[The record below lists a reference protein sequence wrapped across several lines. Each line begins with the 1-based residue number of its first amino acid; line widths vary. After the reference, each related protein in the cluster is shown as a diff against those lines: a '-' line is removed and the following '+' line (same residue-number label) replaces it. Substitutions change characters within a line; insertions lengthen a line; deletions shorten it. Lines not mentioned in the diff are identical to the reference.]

1 MKLFAA
7 LVILVSLAI
16 LGCSG
21 SSPTAATGGN
31 SEPTT
36 TSDGVSPIQA
46 TAAALQATLA
56 ATLTPAPAT
65 SRASPSSPTL
75 MPSSTLAPTAI
86 TGPTSV
92 PVLSQCAP
100 GEGDGKQYPQ
110 PPAMAIN
117 AGNSYVATMD
127 TNKGKIVI
135 ELLPEE
141 SPITVN
147 NFIFLAR
154 ECFYDDVI
162 FHRVI
167 PGFMIQGGDPLG
179 QGTGGPGYRFADETS
194 SSLAF
199 STPGLLAMANS
210 GPNTNGSQFFITT
223 VPTPHLS
230 GNHTIFGRVTEGQD
244 IVEAIALVPRSARDK
259 PVEDV
264 VILSIEVAE
273 TAPSG

>member
-1 MKLFAA
+1 M
-7 LVILVSLAI
+7 LVSLAI
-16 LGCSG
+16 LGCGG
-21 SSPTAATGGN
+21 SSPTTATGGN

-65 SRASPSSPTL
+65 STASPSSPTL
-75 MPSSTLAPTAI
+75 VPSSTAAPTGI

-100 GEGDGKQYPQ
+100 GEGAGKQYPQ

-117 AGNSYVATMD
+117 AENSYTAVMN
-127 TNKGKIVI
+127 TNMGKIVI
-135 ELLPEE
+135 EMFPEE

-179 QGTGGPGYRFADETS
+179 QGTGGQGYRFEDETS
-194 SSLAF
+194 SGLAF
-199 STPGLLAMANS
+199 SIPGLLAMANS
-210 GPNTNGSQFFITT
+210 GLDTNGSQFFITT
-223 VPTPHLS
+223 VPTPHLN

-244 IVEAIALVPRSARDK
+244 VVEAIALVPSAAGDK
-259 PVEDV
+259 PIEDV
-264 VILSIEVAE
+264 VILSIDIAE
-273 TAPSG
+273 AASGG